1 MNKAEKTQHIELLKQ
16 KFDENTNFY
25 VTDSSTLTVAEIT
38 ELRRVCY
45 DAGIEVMVVKNTL
58 ARKALESLGE
68 GRNFESIMD
77 VFSGPTTLMFTEV
90 ANAPAK
96 ILEEY
101 RKSHA
106 KPTLKAAY
114 IDSAVFIGDDQIK
127 KLSSLKSKEELVG
140 EIIGLLQSPMS
151 NVLGALQSGGHTIA
165 GLVKA
170 LQERNA

>member
-16 KFDENTNFY
+16 KFDENANFY
-25 VTDSSTLTVAEIT
+25 VTDSSTLSVAEIN
-38 ELRRVCY
+38 ELRGECY
-45 DAGIEVMVVKNTL
+45 KAGIEVMVVKNTL

-68 GRNFESIMD
+68 DRNFDQVMEA
-77 VFSGPTTLMFTEV
+77 FTGPTTLMFTEV

-101 RKSHA
+101 RKSHD
-106 KPTLKAAY
+106 KPVLKAAY

-127 KLSSLKSKEELVG
+127 ALSKMKSKEELVG

-151 NVLGALQSGGHTIA
+151 NVLGALQSGGHTVSD
-165 GLVKA
+165 LVKA
-170 LQERNA
+170 LQERQS

>member
-58 ARKALESLGE
+58 ARKALESLGD
-68 GRNFESIMD
+68 GRNFESIME
-77 VFSGPTTLMFTEV
+77 VFTGPTTLMFTEV

>member
-1 MNKAEKTQHIELLKQ
+1 
-16 KFDENTNFY
+16 
-25 VTDSSTLTVAEIT
+25 
-38 ELRRVCY
+38 
-45 DAGIEVMVVKNTL
+45 
-58 ARKALESLGE
+58 
-68 GRNFESIMD
+68 MD

>member
-16 KFDENTNFY
+16 KFDENSNFY

-45 DAGIEVMVVKNTL
+45 EAGIEVMVVKNTL

-68 GRNFESIMD
+68 GRNFESILD

>member
-16 KFDENTNFY
+16 KFDENANFY
-25 VTDSSTLTVAEIT
+25 VTDSSTLSVAEIN
-38 ELRRVCY
+38 ELRRVCF

-58 ARKALESLGE
+58 AKKALESLGE
-68 GRNFESIMD
+68 GRNFEAIMD
-77 VFSGPTTLMFTEV
+77 VFAGPTTLMFTEV

-101 RKSHA
+101 RKSHD
-106 KPTLKAAY
+106 KPVLKAAY
-114 IDSAVFIGDDQIK
+114 IDSAVFVGDEQIK
-127 KLSSLKSKEELVG
+127 QLSKLKSKEELIG

-170 LQERNA
+170 LQEREG